1 MIPVAFGEPET
12 FMTTTP
18 FRCGTIAILGR
29 PNVGKSTLLNTLLAE
44 KVAIV
49 TPKPQT
55 TRQRILGI
63 VPGEGYQAI
72 FIDTPGVHRFRRRL
86 NKAMVENA
94 LSALGDCDVAVIM
107 ADASDAFDEFSGEFG
122 AGSLVLRAHE
132 QGKPVIVALNK
143 IDSVP
148 DKKQL
153 LPLIQRWAG
162 HSPAVR
168 AVVPISAATGDGT
181 RELLAEIVACLPE
194 GPPLFPEDELTDQ
207 TERELCAEIIR
218 EVCLLSL
225 HQEVPYA
232 VAVTIERFSDRN
244 GRRTLEAIIWVERD
258 SQKAIVIGKRGEMIR
273 RIGRMAREQITA
285 RFGVETQLF
294 LEVRVKPDWT
304 DDPAALRRWGIER

>member
-1 MIPVAFGEPET
+1 
-12 FMTTTP
+12 MTTN

-44 KVAIV
+44 KVSIV

-63 VPGEGYQAI
+63 VPGDGYQAI
-72 FIDTPGVHRFRRRL
+72 FIDTPGVHRFKRRL
-86 NKAMVENA
+86 NKAMVESA
-94 LSALGDCDVAVIM
+94 LSAIGDCDVVVVM
-107 ADASDAFDEFSGEFG
+107 ADVSDPFDEFAGDFG
-122 AGSLVLRAHE
+122 AAALVRRAQE
-132 QGKPVIVALNK
+132 QDKPVVVVLNK
-143 IDSVP
+143 IDQVP

-153 LPLIQRWAG
+153 LPLMQRWAS

-181 RELLAEIVACLPE
+181 RELLAEIVANLPE
-194 GPPLFPEDELTDQ
+194 GPPLYPEDEFTDQ

-218 EVCLLSL
+218 EACLLCL

-232 VAVTIERFSDRN
+232 VAVTIERFEDRPPK
-244 GRRTLEAIIWVERD
+244 RTLEATIWVERD

-273 RIGRMAREQITA
+273 RIGKMSREQMTE

-304 DDPAALRRWGIER
+304 DDPAALRKWGIER